1 MDSKHTGIIYDKV
14 ESRKYRSCAQLR
26 QYNETVPDGWIVIP
40 GASVGL
46 TAGAA

>member
-26 QYNETVPDGWIVIP
+26 KYNETVPDGWTVYITEFVM
-40 GASVGL
+40 
-46 TAGAA
+46 TTHKT